1 MNGNKNFIINIV
13 MILIV
18 CAVIFGLR
26 LTGTDRENDLSLTK
40 EPETKTIIPDH
51 TFKILHI
58 MSYHSPWEWT
68 DTLFGGFKDALK
80 DLKVEYQVF
89 QMDTKRYSSEKEKE
103 QKGKEARALID
114 SWKPDLI
121 YTTDDDVQKY
131 VGEYYTNSDLIH
143 VFSAVNE
150 TPEVYHYV
158 GATNVTGVME
168 IEHFV
173 ESVKLLKQIVPDAK
187 KIAAVFDD
195 SPMWVP
201 VIARMKAKLDQVPEV
216 EFVAWDT
223 ILTFDEYQKKM
234 KEYHSK
240 ADAVALI
247 GIFSFKDA
255 NGKNVPYQ
263 EVLKWTAENSKLP
276 DFSFWKD
283 RATFGTLC
291 VVSVSGYEQG
301 LAAGKI
307 AWDILVN
314 RKKPSEI
321 AMKPTTK
328 GEPIINLARARKLDL
343 NVKSD
348 VLLSTQVINRFEW
361 EK

>member
-1 MNGNKNFIINIV
+1 MNGKKNLLITIV

-18 CAVIFGLR
+18 CAVIIGLR
-26 LTGTDRENDLSLTK
+26 LTGANQKTDLSLTK
-40 EPETKTIIPDH
+40 EPEMVIPDQ

-68 DTLFGGFKDALK
+68 DTLFGGFQDALK

-89 QMDTKRYSSEKEKE
+89 QMDTKRFSSEEEKE

-131 VGEYYTNSDLIH
+131 VGEHYINSDLVH
-143 VFSAVNE
+143 VFSAVNQA
-150 TPEVYHYV
+150 PEVYGYDK
-158 GATNVTGVME
+158 ADNVAGVME

-195 SPMWVP
+195 SPMWIP

-216 EFVAWDT
+216 EFIAWDT

-234 KEYHSK
+234 KEYHSI

-255 NGKNVPYQ
+255 KGQNVTYQ
-263 EVLKWTAENSKLP
+263 EVLEWTAANSQLP

-307 AWDILVN
+307 AWEILVN
-314 RKKPSEI
+314 GKKPSEI
-321 AMKPTTK
+321 EMKPTTK
-328 GEPIINLARARKLDL
+328 GEPIINLARAKKLGL

-348 VLLSTQVINRFEW
+348 VLLSTQVMNKFEW
-361 EK
+361 ED

>member
-1 MNGNKNFIINIV
+1 MNGKKNLLITIV

-18 CAVIFGLR
+18 CAVIIGLR
-26 LTGTDRENDLSLTK
+26 LTGADQKTDLSLTK
-40 EPETKTIIPDH
+40 EPEMVIPDQ

-68 DTLFGGFKDALK
+68 DTLFGGFQDALK

-89 QMDTKRYSSEKEKE
+89 QMDTKRFSSEEEKE

-131 VGEYYTNSDLIH
+131 VGEYYNNYDLVH

-150 TPEVYHYV
+150 APEVYHYDE
-158 GATNVTGVME
+158 AANVAGVME

-173 ESVKLLKQIVPDAK
+173 ESVKLLKQIAPDAK

-201 VIARMKAKLDQVPEV
+201 VIARMKAKLAQVPEV
-216 EFVAWDT
+216 EFIAWDT
-223 ILTFDEYQKKM
+223 ILTFDEYKKKM

-255 NGKNVPYQ
+255 KGQNVTYQ
-263 EVLKWTAENSKLP
+263 EVLEWTAANSQLP

-307 AWDILVN
+307 AWEILVN
-314 RKKPSEI
+314 GKKPSEI
-321 AMKPTTK
+321 EMKPTTK
-328 GEPIINLARARKLDL
+328 GEPIINLARAKKLGL

-348 VLLSTQVINRFEW
+348 VLLSTQVMNKFEW
-361 EK
+361 ED

>member
-1 MNGNKNFIINIV
+1 MNGKKNLLITIV

-18 CAVIFGLR
+18 CAVIIGLR
-26 LTGTDRENDLSLTK
+26 LTGADQKTDLSLTK
-40 EPETKTIIPDH
+40 EPEMVIPDQ

-58 MSYHSPWEWT
+58 MRYHSPWDLT
-68 DTLFGGFKDALK
+68 DTLFSGFQDALK

-103 QKGKEARALID
+103 QKGTEARDLIG

-131 VGEYYTNSDLIH
+131 VGEYYNNYDLVH

-150 TPEVYHYV
+150 APEVYHYDE
-158 GATNVTGVME
+158 AANVAGVME

-201 VIARMKAKLDQVPEV
+201 VIARMKAKLAQVPEV
-216 EFVAWDT
+216 EFIAWDT
-223 ILTFDEYQKKM
+223 ILTFDEYKKKM

-255 NGKNVPYQ
+255 KGQNVTYQ
-263 EVLKWTAENSKLP
+263 EVLKWTAENSRLP

-307 AWDILVN
+307 AWEILVN
-314 RKKPSEI
+314 GKKPSEI
-321 AMKPTTK
+321 EMKPTTK
-328 GEPIINLARARKLDL
+328 GEPIINLARAKKLGL

-348 VLLSTQVINRFEW
+348 VLLSTQVMNKFEW
-361 EK
+361 ED